1 MELNSYST
9 SAFKLNLHSLKTYE
23 KIELKLKLKLKLVT
37 DIRNCKERQTEKL
50 SIVVVLL
57 LFWFLIIIPDYE
69 ESGKR
74 ENAIIV
80 LLFII

>member
-23 KIELKLKLKLKLVT
+23 TIELKLKLKLKLVT
-37 DIRNCKERQTEKL
+37 DIRKCKERQTEKL

-57 LFWFLIIIPDYE
+57 FWFLIIPDYAKE
-69 ESGKR
+69 WKGKM
-74 ENAIIV
+74 
-80 LLFII
+80 